1 MKKPSREDI
10 LNGWLKYYDTTI
22 EEIKTLHD
30 EEILKSPDW
39 FKLYPVTQEQHDE
52 WVIWAKEYIKK
63 TTKLS
68 KKFVDKNWGFVY
80 IDCAPNVI
88 K

>member
-22 EEIKTLHD
+22 GEVKTLHD
-30 EEILKSPDW
+30 EELLKSPDW

-52 WVIWAKEYIKK
+52 WVIWAKEYIRKV
-63 TTKLS
+63 TKMS
-68 KKFVDKNWGFVY
+68 KKFIDRGWGMVY
-80 IDCAPNVI
+80 LDCAPNII